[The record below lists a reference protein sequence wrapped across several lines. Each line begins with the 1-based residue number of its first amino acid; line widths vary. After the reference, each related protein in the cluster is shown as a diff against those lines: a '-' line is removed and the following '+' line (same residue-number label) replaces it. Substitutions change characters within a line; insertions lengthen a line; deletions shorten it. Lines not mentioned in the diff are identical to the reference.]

1 MGKRNAGFSLIETL
15 VSIVILGAMVVPTC
29 TALVMSIR
37 LNDKTE
43 KMLQAQLAVS
53 SAVETL
59 MAEGFDGSEDYATRF
74 PDVVIL
80 EKELVDNAYYNLTI
94 ADIGTTVTLE
104 DNTTQTTY
112 LVTVKTSIR
121 AANTTPAPSQDNGGG
136 G

>member
-1 MGKRNAGFSLIETL
+1 MAKRSGGFSLIETL

-59 MAEGFDGSEDYATRF
+59 MAEGVSGAKEGYEADRF
-74 PDVVIL
+74 PDVYIVTQEVKEG
-80 EKELVDNAYYNLTI
+80 EKKMPYYTVVVSDVPAEGENA
-94 ADIGTTVTLE
+94 
-104 DNTTQTTY
+104 
-112 LVTVKTSIR
+112 LVTVTTTIR
-121 AANTTPAPSQDNGGG
+121 AAEAGGG
-136 G
+136 S